1 MKKFLLFLPLIVVV
15 SCEMFK
21 IPSEVGV
28 PTWDTHLY
36 VKVLQKNIKVA
47 DELSDNDSLFTMVDE
62 RVKLEKKTAETT
74 IQLKI
79 PEIDQSS
86 SSTAKVGHI
95 ELSNL
100 GNSSI
105 SFNLMTINDK
115 ATSPL
120 IKLPVDF
127 GSDFSRAQI
136 SKGRMVLK
144 FFNGATDVTSR
155 LSIGDPTNRF
165 KLITKKWDDT
175 TPDTMRFGNDGIYAM
190 SLNDETT
197 WKVLKATGLTIEGK
211 LKNTSGSDVNVDK
224 LILAIEADP
233 NDNKLLASR
242 AELPANSSSFANKSF
257 VYTSK
262 ASLGEDY
269 LVYQADIDSGQM
281 VFDKSETFGGI
292 EIKDIVV
299 SSSDLYSSSGATLL
313 DTLFQTSS
321 DSIVSLNGYRLG
333 SGTQLDSL
341 NFSYV
346 IEYGK
351 DTSASTIAVNYD
363 DTVAIT
369 VGFFSKFS
377 QVTAKVINSNAFSL
391 DSSSSTME
399 LGDDLPKFK
408 NKNGVKKEIGFA
420 DSSYAEFV
428 ANFPITATTL
438 TEFLE
443 YRVVMSAYDGGVV
456 KKEIVDTIKANAGTT
471 RTHRDTSKITGLEE
485 LINISPDSI
494 VTKIVPAFKSTN
506 EVLTFYAGDANL
518 TTILHSYLAINTTN
532 TTNFPDSMAYYEPE
546 DSITRQDN
554 ALTVAQVNS
563 AKNTILWL
571 KYINTTNAS
580 FGGEMLFAKD
590 SQTIVKNSYNTAPN
604 TANFRRVE
612 IEILEVTDSNYVDIK
627 LADLTK
633 DDLLVMAGDENEKF
647 YSFIILKVK
656 GNGKALGGEIDI
668 HGYLDL
674 DITVDSEVVED

>member
-21 IPSEVGV
+21 MPSEVGV

-36 VKVLQKNIKVA
+36 VKVLQKNFKVA
-47 DELSDNDSLFTMVDE
+47 DELSDNDSLFTMVDG
-62 RVKLEKKTAETT
+62 RVKLEKKTDAAT

-79 PEIDQSS
+79 PEIDQNSN
-86 SSTAKVGHI
+86 STTTVGHI

-100 GNSSI
+100 GSFEKSFGSI
-105 SFNLMTINDK
+105 SIPNST
-115 ATSPL
+115 TSAL
-120 IKLPVDF
+120 ISYSVNF
-127 GSDFSRAQI
+127 GSAFSKTQL

-144 FFNGATDVTSR
+144 FYEGTTDKSN
-155 LSIGDPTNRF
+155 LLNIGDPTDGF

-175 TPDTMRFGNDGIYAM
+175 SPDTMRFGNDGVYAM
-190 SLNDETT
+190 ILNDTTT

-211 LKNTSGSDVNVDK
+211 LKNTSGSTVNVDK

-233 NDNKLLASR
+233 TDNKLFASR
-242 AELPANSSSFANKSF
+242 AELPANSSSFATQTFAS
-257 VYTSK
+257 TSK
-262 ASLGEDY
+262 ASLGGDY
-269 LVYQADIDSGQM
+269 LVYQADIDSGQI
-281 VFDKSETFGGI
+281 VFGKSETIGGI
-292 EIKDIVV
+292 EVKEIVV

-351 DTSASTIAVNYD
+351 DASASTIAVNYD

-369 VGFFSKFS
+369 VGFSSKFS
-377 QVTAKVINSNAFSL
+377 QVTAKVQNSNAFSL
-391 DSSSSTME
+391 DSSSSPME

-408 NKNGVKKEIGFA
+408 NKNGVEKGIGFA
-420 DSSYAEFV
+420 DSTYADFV
-428 ANFPITATTL
+428 ASFPITATTL

-471 RTHRDTSKITGLEE
+471 KTHKDTSTITGLEE

-494 VTKIVPAFKSTN
+494 VAKIVPAFKSTN
-506 EVLTFYAGDANL
+506 KVLTFHSGDANL

-532 TTNFPDSMAYYEPE
+532 TANFPDSVAYYEPD
-546 DSITRQDN
+546 DSISSQDN
-554 ALTVAQVNS
+554 ALTVAQANA
-563 AKNTILWL
+563 AKNIILWL

-580 FGGEMLFAKD
+580 FGGEMLIAKD
-590 SQTIVKNSYNTAPN
+590 YQTIINNSYNGAEN
-604 TANFRRVE
+604 TANFRRVA
-612 IEILEVTDSNYVDIK
+612 IEILEVTDTNYVEIK